1 MRWAWYVRVW
11 VHAKFWWRNVR
22 YRGRLEDLGLDGRV
36 ILKETFKV
44 CHGDMEWI
52 DVAEGRDRW
61 RIVVKAVLNLRV
73 L

>member
-1 MRWAWYVRVW
+1 M
-11 VHAKFWWRNVR
+11 R